1 MNQDLKNFLGLILQC
16 GLRDFAAKH
25 STKHEKKSE
34 AKSEKI
40 TPVTDLSVTRR
51 KFLNKDLD

>member
-25 STKHEKKSE
+25 STKHEEKSE
-34 AKSEKI
+34 TKREK
-40 TPVTDLSVTRR
+40 TAAGG
-51 KFLNKDLD
+51 KK